1 MARYPEHL
9 FRILSNRRL
18 LVGEVTDES
27 GERRLERT
35 AGLLHWLETSD
46 VWRWRQ
52 VPLLVFHGAYTEG
65 LDEAR
70 RRRGCVSTNDAA
82 VALLFA
88 KMAANSALRRQFQQT

>member
-1 MARYPEHL
+1 MCG
-9 FRILSNRRL
+9 
-18 LVGEVTDES
+18 VGVRSDLPTVHVTQQQ
-27 GERRLERT
+27 LER
-35 AGLLHWLETSD
+35 
-46 VWRWRQ
+46 RQ